1 MCRSIKVL
9 RQQGRPAAPE
19 ELNAAALQFVRK
31 ISGYHHPSQA
41 NQEAFNLA
49 IAEIA
54 ASSKRLLDSLTAPRR
69 AADRERSQIGLG
81 PTGALHGRS
90 AEGRACG
97 HDVGVS
103 GQQGVLCSIAES
115 KASARAPTQEENS

>member
-1 MCRSIKVL
+1 MSVDSCPSRKMASACVETEEALCRSIKVL
-9 RQQGRPAAPE
+9 RQPGRPAAPE

-69 AADRERSQIGLG
+69 AAESQ
-81 PTGALHGRS
+81 PEKS
-90 AEGRACG
+90 
-97 HDVGVS
+97 
-103 GQQGVLCSIAES
+103 
-115 KASARAPTQEENS
+115 